1 MQTYDCIG
9 GSEMLDRDF
18 YVRIRKRLADEM
30 EDNSFYF
37 VHSGSEVESTND
49 ECYLFEPYRNFLY
62 LVGLEVP
69 DAVLLITK
77 VSGKV
82 SETLFMHMPTARE
95 TMYTGSVVNEEYVK
109 SVTGIETIADEHT
122 WTDRISRLMFNG
134 VVQTAYM
141 DVARWRMNYPHNGE
155 QTLAEELKDAYPFLN
170 LRNMYPVVAKFRT
183 VKEKEEIEAHR
194 KAAAITNEAVRNML
208 RNMKPGMT
216 ESAIEAYYD
225 FVLKSNGVKVPAF
238 TTIAASGPNNNTLHY
253 SKNDRVTEDG
263 DLILFDLGA
272 QVDRYCTDVSRTYPV
287 NGKYTER
294 QKQLYNCVLEGL
306 KAAEALSRPGQ
317 KKGELQE
324 ISKKVMAEELIKV
337 GKISKPEEID
347 QYYFHGSGHFIGLNT
362 HDVGDTGDTILEKDM
377 MFTLEPGLYFKDEGF
392 GFRIEDT
399 ILITEDGCDVLSD
412 VIPKEIDEIEAYM
425 AEFNR

>member
-1 MQTYDCIG
+1 
-9 GSEMLDRDF
+9 MLDRDF
-18 YVRIRKRLADEM
+18 YIRTRKRVADEM

-77 VSGKV
+77 LNGNV
-82 SETLFMHMPTARE
+82 SEALFMHMPTARE
-95 TMYTGSVVNEEYVK
+95 TMYTGSVVNEEYIK
-109 SVTGIETIADEHT
+109 NATGISTIYDEHS
-122 WTDRISRLMFNG
+122 WNDRISRLLFGNDI
-134 VVQTAYM
+134 QTVYI
-141 DVARWRMNYPHNGE
+141 DLARWRMNYPHNGE
-155 QTLAEELKDAYPFLN
+155 QELADALREAYPYLQF
-170 LRNMYPVVAKFRT
+170 RNMYHTVCRFRT
-183 VKEKEEIEAHR
+183 IKEKEEIEAHR

-253 SKNDRVTEDG
+253 SANNRVTEDG

-294 QKQLYNCVLEGL
+294 QKLLYNVVLTGL
-306 KAAEALSRPGQ
+306 KAAEALSMPGQ
-317 KKGELQE
+317 KKNDLQK
-324 ISKKVMAEELIKV
+324 ISKQVMAEELVRI

-347 QYYFHGSGHFIGLNT
+347 QYYYHGSGHFIGLNT
-362 HDVGDTGDTILEKDM
+362 HDVGDTDDMVLEEDM
-377 MFTLEPGLYFKDEGF
+377 MFTLEPGLYFKDENM

-399 ILITEDGCDVLSD
+399 ILITKDGCDILSD

-425 AEFNR
+425 AEFNKKE

>member
-1 MQTYDCIG
+1 
-9 GSEMLDRDF
+9 MLDRDF
-18 YVRIRKRLADEM
+18 YIRTRKRVAEEM
-30 EDNSFYF
+30 CDNSFYF

-69 DAVLLITK
+69 DAVLVITK
-77 VSGKV
+77 LNGKV
-82 SETLFMHMPTARE
+82 REMLFMHMPTARE
-95 TMYTGSVVNEEYVK
+95 TMYTGSVVNEAFIN
-109 SVTGIETIADEHT
+109 SSTGIDTILDEHSF
-122 WTDRISRLMFNG
+122 DDVISRLMFGND
-134 VVQTAYM
+134 VQTAYM
-141 DVARWRMNYPHNGE
+141 DMARWRLYYPHNGE
-155 QTLAEELKDAYPFLN
+155 QEIAERLRDAYPYLQFK
-170 LRNMYPVVAKFRT
+170 NMYQTVCRFRT
-183 VKEKEEIEAHR
+183 IKEKEEIEAHR

-225 FVLKSNGVKVPAF
+225 FVLKTNGVKVPAF

-294 QKQLYNCVLEGL
+294 QKQLYNAVLAGL

-317 KKGELQE
+317 KKNELQD
-324 ISKKVMAEELIKV
+324 ISKQVMAEELIKI
-337 GKISKPEEID
+337 GKISKPEEVD

-362 HDVGDTGDTILEKDM
+362 HDVGDTGDIVLEEDM
-377 MFTLEPGLYFKDEGF
+377 MFTLEPGLYFRDENM

-399 ILITEDGCDVLSD
+399 ILITKDGCDILSD

-425 AEFNR
+425 AEFNKKE

>member
-1 MQTYDCIG
+1 
-9 GSEMLDRDF
+9 MLDREF
-18 YVRIRKRLADEM
+18 YIRTRKRVADEM
-30 EDNSFYF
+30 DDNSFYF
-37 VHSGSEVESTND
+37 VHSGNEIESTND

-69 DAVLLITK
+69 GAVLLITK
-77 VSGKV
+77 LSGKV

-95 TMYTGSVVNEEYVK
+95 TMYTGSVVNEDYVR
-109 SVTGIETIADEHT
+109 SVTGIQTIADEHT
-122 WTDRISRLMFNG
+122 WLDRISRMMFSND
-134 VVQTAYM
+134 VQTAYM
-141 DVARWRMNYPHNGE
+141 DMARWRMNYPHDE
-155 QTLAEELKDAYPFLN
+155 QQRLASELKEAYPYLTIK
-170 LRNMYPVVAKFRT
+170 NMYQTVCRFRT

-194 KAAAITNEAVRNML
+194 KAAAITNKAVRNML

-253 SKNDRVTEDG
+253 SKNNRVTEDG

-294 QKQLYNCVLEGL
+294 QKQLYNAVLAGL
-306 KAAEALSRPGQ
+306 KAAEAATKPGQ
-317 KKGELQE
+317 KKNELQD
-324 ISKKVMAEELIKV
+324 ISKRVMAEELIKI
-337 GKISKPEEID
+337 GKISRPEEID

-362 HDVGDTGDTILEKDM
+362 HDVGDNGDIILEKDM
-377 MFTLEPGLYFKDEGF
+377 MFTLEPGLYFRDENM

-399 ILITEDGCDVLSD
+399 ILITEDGCDILSD
-412 VIPKEIDEIEAYM
+412 IIPKEIDEIEAYM
-425 AEFNR
+425 AEYNR